1 MSTDASGA
9 GMAWGS
15 LRLRL
20 LAGTLVWIVATLVI
34 AGWGLNGLFSR
45 QVTMQFDADLNHHLD
60 QLIAQLAIDPADG
73 VSMQRGLS
81 EPRFSTPFAGLYWQ
95 VDDAL
100 QPGVA
105 ATAGLLRSRS
115 LWDTVLRLP
124 ADSLGDGESH
134 IHRVEGPNGEALRVI
149 ERQIE
154 LLERPG
160 QPLRMIV
167 AADERL
173 LLEPIASF
181 TRLLSI
187 ALGALG
193 LGLVLAAVVQVV
205 IGLRPLGLLR
215 ETLARVREGRADRVE
230 GHFPSEVQPLVD
242 DFNTVLALN
251 AEVAERARLQAG
263 NLAHAVKTPL
273 AVLANAAAREP
284 TPFARLVEEQ
294 VATARDQVDYHLAK
308 ARAAAAVKASGLRCV
323 VRPTVEGLM
332 RVMRR
337 LHAERS
343 LQIEWKGTNEDF
355 VFRGEE
361 QDLQEM
367 VGNLLDNACKWAR
380 SRVTVQVAGEGTAL
394 VITIEDDGK
403 GLPDTARATVLAR
416 GVRADEKVQGSGL
429 GLSIVHD
436 LAQLYGGSVLL
447 ESSAMG
453 GLSAVL
459 SLPRAA

>member
-1 MSTDASGA
+1 MRRGVSGA
-9 GMAWGS
+9 GMAWDS

-73 VSMQRGLS
+73 LSMQRDLS

-95 VDDAL
+95 VDGAE

-105 ATAGLLRSRS
+105 AKPGLLRSRS
-115 LWDTVLRLP
+115 LWDSVLRLP
-124 ADSLGDGESH
+124 ADALGDGESH
-134 IHRVEGPNGEALRVI
+134 IHRVEGPNGEALRAV

-205 IGLRPLGLLR
+205 IGLRPLNLLR
-215 ETLARVREGRADRVE
+215 ETLASVREGRAERVE

-251 AEVAERARLQAG
+251 AEVAQRARLQAG

-273 AVLANAAAREP
+273 AVLANAAARES

-294 VATARDQVDYHLAK
+294 VASARDQVDYHLAK
-308 ARAAAAVKASGLRCV
+308 ARAAAAAKASGLRCV

-332 RVMRR
+332 RVMSR
-337 LHAERS
+337 LHAERR
-343 LQIEWKGTNEDF
+343 LQIEWRGANEDL

-380 SRVTVQVAGEGTAL
+380 SRVSVQLVSEGDMLA
-394 VITIEDDGK
+394 IIIDDDGQ
-403 GLPDTARATVLAR
+403 GLAEGVRSAVLER
-416 GVRADEKVQGSGL
+416 GVRADERVQGSGL
-429 GLSIVHD
+429 GLSIVQD
-436 LAQLYGGSVLL
+436 LAQLYGGKVVL
-447 ESSAMG
+447 ERAGMG
-453 GLSAVL
+453 GVSAVL
-459 SLPRAA
+459 RLPRAA